1 MSKMSQRLKK
11 INACVRKNSKGM
23 ALVEVI
29 AALGIAVVVITSLV
43 SLSLF
48 TLRSSLSSKLQLQGT
63 KVATRESELI
73 RSYRDSDAQTWAT
86 FVAGVRNCYGGA
98 NCCMNS
104 GGTAVLL
111 NQATSCVDGTGL
123 EVVTRSFTATKVD
136 GSSQVGLTDNT
147 VRFDI
152 KATWT
157 VGGAEKTTHL
167 YTDLTNW
174 RRAE

>member
-1 MSKMSQRLKK
+1 MIRALFTKT
-11 INACVRKNSKGM
+11 SKGI

-73 RSYRDSDAQTWAT
+73 RSYRDN
-86 FVAGVRNCYGGA
+86 AGVPWASFVDAVKGCTDSSK
-98 NCCMNS
+98 CCMKSDGS
-104 GGTAVLL
+104 GLQPGGVCT
-111 NQATSCVDGTGL
+111 DGTGAEL
-123 EVVTRSFTATKVD
+123 VTRSFTASKLD
-136 GSSQVGLTDNT
+136 GFTPLASGDDA
-147 VRFDI
+147 VRI
-152 KATWT
+152 NIVATWT
-157 VGGAEKTTHL
+157 IGGQEKTTHL

-174 RRAE
+174 RKSE